1 MEIVGEV
8 DMTEH
13 KIEKEHALKIIRAM
27 RTNWDENS
35 KTPNAH
41 ALDMAA
47 EALEKQIPKAPFR
60 LLKHIDFFDW
70 ECPKCHMT
78 YGCCNV
84 KVNYCYECGQAIK
97 WE

>member
-1 MEIVGEV
+1 
-8 DMTEH
+8 MTEKEAINKIAEYIIIH
-13 KIEKEHALKIIRAM
+13 KLHEPYMEALKM
-27 RTNWDENS
+27 GMS
-35 KTPNAH
+35 
-41 ALDMAA
+41 ALG
-47 EALEKQIPKAPFR
+47 KQIPKAPSQ
-60 LLKHIDFFDW
+60 LLKHKDSFDW